1 MQTNVRRARRGA
13 VLLLAAALALAP
25 AAALGARIGVLS
37 NKFAKETA
45 QDFASH
51 IPQHTFVAVDVGGGP
66 PPVAQLLER
75 FDAIVLFEDGT
86 FVRAP
91 VVGDAVAAYAKS
103 GRAVVLGTFYDQER
117 SDGSPDFAPHGW
129 GDLETLDP
137 NTTDG
142 VGTSYA
148 PRTLGAIVPHPLTT
162 GVNVLNAVKFAGG
175 NQAKPGTI
183 VVASWAQKNARGQPD
198 PAIAYRLTG
207 PSCVIHIAIA
217 PDYPTVATSRS
228 DFGGDFY
235 RVWSN
240 AFDFAASGCDAV
252 IPGDFSQIGRG
263 FANRAQL
270 DLWRSAFPFAIMLDG
285 QSLQGGFGPA
295 LQLVTLPDGR
305 IVAGP

>member
-1 MQTNVRRARRGA
+1 MILRRAGRGA

-25 AAALGARIGVLS
+25 AAGHAARIGVLS

-45 QDFASH
+45 QDFA
-51 IPQHTFVAVDVGGGP
+51 IRMPQHAFVGVDVGGGP
-66 PPVAQLLER
+66 PPVAQLLAQ
-75 FDAIVLFEDGT
+75 FDAILLFEDGT
-86 FVRAP
+86 FVQAP
-91 VVGDAVAAYAKS
+91 LVGDAVAAYAKS

-129 GDLETLDP
+129 GDLETIDP

-142 VGTSYA
+142 IGTSYA
-148 PRTLGAIVPHPLTT
+148 PRTLGALLPHPLTT
-162 GVNVLNAVKFAGG
+162 GVSVLNAVKFAGG

-183 VVASWAQKNARGQPD
+183 VVATWAQKNARGLPD

-207 PSCVIHIAIA
+207 ASCVIHVAIA
-217 PDYPTVATSRS
+217 PDYPPVATSSS

-252 IPGDFSQIGRG
+252 IPGDFSQIARG
-263 FANRAQL
+263 FTNRAVL
-270 DLWRSAFPFAIMLDG
+270 DAWRAAFPFALMLDG
-285 QSLQGGFGPA
+285 NSLQGGFGPA
-295 LQLVTLPDGR
+295 LQLVTLPNGR

>member
-1 MQTNVRRARRGA
+1 MQTTVRRARRGA
-13 VLLLAAALALAP
+13 ALLLTAALALAP
-25 AAALGARIGVLS
+25 AAALAARIGVLS

-45 QDFASH
+45 QDFAIH
-51 IPQHTFVAVDVGGGP
+51 APQHTFVGVDVGGGP
-66 PPVAQLLER
+66 PPLAQLLAQ
-75 FDAIVLFEDGT
+75 FDAILLFEDGT
-86 FVRAP
+86 FVQAP
-91 VVGDAVAAYAKS
+91 LVGDTVAAYAQS
-103 GRAVVLGTFYDQER
+103 GRVVVLGSFYDQER
-117 SDGSPDFAPHGW
+117 SDGSPDFTPHGW
-129 GDLETLDP
+129 GRLETLDP

-148 PRTLGAIVPHPLTT
+148 PRTLGTVLPHPLTT
-162 GVNVLNAVKFAGG
+162 GVSVLNAVKFAGG

-183 VVASWAQKNARGQPD
+183 VVATWAQKNARGQPD

-207 PSCVIHIAIA
+207 PSCVVHVAIA
-217 PDYPTVATSRS
+217 PDYPTVATSSS

-263 FANRAQL
+263 FATRTVL
-270 DLWRSAFPFAIMLDG
+270 DLWRAAFPFAIMLDG
-285 QSLQGGFGPA
+285 QSVQGGFGPA
-295 LQLVTLPDGR
+295 LQLVTLANGR